1 MFKKILIA
9 NRGEIAVRI
18 IRACREMGATAVAVY
33 SEADEKALHVRM
45 ADEAYCIGPAPSQQS
60 YLSVERILDAA
71 RQSNSEAIHPGY
83 GFLSENAAF
92 AQAVQ
97 DSGFVF
103 IGPSPHSIQAMGNK
117 AEARQRMLEAG
128 VPIVPGYQGKDDE
141 QSLHEQAAEIGYPV
155 LVKAAA
161 GGGGKGMRVV
171 WKQDDLTDSI
181 SAARREAMNAFG
193 DERLIL
199 ERYIPH
205 AHHVEIQILGDS
217 EGHLVHL
224 FERECS
230 VQRRYQKI
238 IEETPSPLLD
248 EGLRARMGAAAVA
261 AAQSIDYQNAG
272 TVEFIVNPESRD
284 YYFLEMNTRLQV
296 EHPITEAVT
305 GLDLVQW
312 QIRIAA
318 GEKIPFQQAQL
329 TQRGHAIECRLYAE
343 DPSNGFLPAGGKL
356 LQFHLPKGP
365 GVRMDT
371 GFTSGDEIKL
381 FYDPL
386 IAKLIVSAENRE
398 AATRKMQAA
407 LKETVILGM
416 PSNWQFL
423 RDVLADPE
431 FETGNIY
438 TTWVEEH
445 FREWQ
450 APNCVLPP
458 EVLIAAALAQ
468 MQPVTTG
475 EGTVHNHPPGPV
487 GDPYSPWRTSNGF
500 RTGE

>member
-1 MFKKILIA
+1 
-9 NRGEIAVRI
+9 
-18 IRACREMGATAVAVY
+18 
-33 SEADEKALHVRM
+33 
-45 ADEAYCIGPAPSQQS
+45 
-60 YLSVERILDAA
+60 
-71 RQSNSEAIHPGY
+71 
-83 GFLSENAAF
+83 
-92 AQAVQ
+92 
-97 DSGFVF
+97 
-103 IGPSPHSIQAMGNK
+103 SIQAMGNK
-117 AEARQRMLEAG
+117 AQARQFMQEAG
-128 VPIVPGYQGKDDE
+128 VPIVPGYQGQDDE
-141 QSLHEQAAEIGYPV
+141 QSLKHQADQIGYPV
-155 LVKAAA
+155 LIKAAA

-171 WKQDDLTDSI
+171 WNQDDLNDSI
-181 SAARREAMNAFG
+181 AAARRESLNAFG

-205 AHHVEIQILGDS
+205 AHHVEFQILGDS
-217 EGHLVHL
+217 EGNLIHL

-248 EGLRARMGAAAVA
+248 EELRTRMGTAAVTA
-261 AAQSIDYQNAG
+261 ARAAGYQNAG
-272 TVEFIVNPESRD
+272 TVEFIVDPETHD
-284 YYFLEMNTRLQV
+284 FFFLEMNTRLQV

-318 GEKIPFQQAQL
+318 GEKLSFRQDQIA
-329 TQRGHAIECRLYAE
+329 QRGHAIECRLYAE
-343 DPSNGFLPAGGKL
+343 DPSNGFLPAAGRL
-356 LQFHLPKGP
+356 MQFHQPKGP

-371 GFTSGDEIKL
+371 GFTSGDEIEL

-386 IAKLIVSAENRE
+386 IAKLIVSAENRP
-398 AATRKMQAA
+398 AAIRKMQAA

-431 FETGNIY
+431 FETGHIY

-445 FREWQ
+445 FRQWQ
-450 APNCVLPP
+450 ATNCVLPP

-468 MQPVTTG
+468 TQPVQAGEAASGNYRTG
-475 EGTVHNHPPGPV
+475 SGK
-487 GDPYSPWRTSNGF
+487 DPYSPWASPGGF
-500 RTGE
+500 RLGE